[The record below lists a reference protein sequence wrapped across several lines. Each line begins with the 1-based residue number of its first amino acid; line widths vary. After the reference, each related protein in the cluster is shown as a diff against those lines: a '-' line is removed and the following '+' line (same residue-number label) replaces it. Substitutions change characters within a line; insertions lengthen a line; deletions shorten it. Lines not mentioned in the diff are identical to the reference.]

1 MKFNGGLAH
10 EQVISRS
17 KVHWLAPQGAND
29 PTQAKGKRMP
39 SATFHVHPPSP
50 HILSTGL
57 TQGDKPDFVIQTTTT
72 KKNKE
77 EIHFKYPDIGRFK
90 VKVWKHIYHVNMNNR
105 ELGWL
110 Y

>member
-1 MKFNGGLAH
+1 M
-10 EQVISRS
+10 ISRS
-17 KVHWLAPQGAND
+17 KVHWLAPQGADD
-29 PTQAKGKRMP
+29 PTQAKARRMP
-39 SATFHVHPPSP
+39 LATFHVHLPSP

-57 TQGDKPDFVIQTTTT
+57 TQGNKPDFVIQK

-77 EIHFKYPDIGRFK
+77 EIHFKYPNIGRFK
-90 VKVWKHIYHVNMNNR
+90 VKGWKHIYHVNMNNR